1 MTDIEYYQPTEAERR
16 LIDALR
22 SGEYEQGQGILQR
35 EDKLCCLG
43 VACRVSRVELEV
55 KIDSRNVRSFNDEE
69 HNLPDAVREEIGWRD
84 ECAGLAFGDRQD
96 RAITLINLNDFD
108 GRTFDQIA
116 DVIEAGLVRR
126 AAK

>member
-22 SGEYEQGQGILQR
+22 SGEYKQGQGVLQR
-35 EDKLCCLG
+35 GERLCCLG

-55 KIDSRNVRSFNDEE
+55 KIDLHNVSFNGED
-69 HNLPDAVREEIGWRD
+69 HHLPDEVQRELGWLD
-84 ECAGLAFGDRQD
+84 DCAELTFHDRQG
-96 RAITLINLNDFD
+96 RPVNLTTLNDS
-108 GRTFDQIA
+108 GSTFDQIA
-116 DVIEAGLVRR
+116 DVIEAGLVKR